1 MLEIDQKKAEP
12 PLPLSTS
19 PISPKRKWLFGGKKM
34 LLLPLLL
41 PPAIWLFLFL
51 FLPYINLFS
60 YSFWKPSPFLDVIK
74 EFNFN
79 NYLKF
84 FTATTG
90 GKAPYSVLLDTLEL
104 ALTVTLFTVLLSFP
118 LAYYINFKVK
128 RFKEL
133 IYMLV
138 IIPLWVSYIVRA
150 YSWKIVLGTNGI
162 LNSALIWLGI
172 TDHPLDLFLYSK
184 FSVIIG
190 MVHIYTPF
198 VLMPIY
204 TALEQIPRNLL
215 EASKDLGASRWR
227 TFSNVVFP
235 LSLPG
240 VIAGATFALVLS
252 MGDFLAPS
260 LLGGPDSSTMI
271 ANIVQ
276 QQFGTS
282 NNWPYGSAIGIIIL
296 VLVIL
301 VLEVTGR
308 AEKRFSALDS
318 TQGRK

>member
-1 MLEIDQKKAEP
+1 MLEIDRQETGP
-12 PLPLSTS
+12 NLPLSPGS
-19 PISPKRKWLFGGKKM
+19 IPPKRKRLLGSKKM
-34 LLLPLLL
+34 MLPLLL

-51 FLPYINLFS
+51 FLPYANLFS
-60 YSFWKPSPFLDVIK
+60 YSFWKPSPFFVIK

-79 NYLKF
+79 NYMKF
-84 FTATTG
+84 FTATAG
-90 GKAPYSVLLDTLEL
+90 GNAPYSVLLDTLGL
-104 ALTVTLFTVLLSFP
+104 ALTVTFFTVLLSFP

-172 TDHPLDLFLYSK
+172 IDQPLDIFLYSK
-184 FSVIIG
+184 VSVIIG

-227 TFSNVVFP
+227 TFANVVFP

-296 VLVIL
+296 ALVLF

-308 AEKRFSALDS
+308 AEKRFSALVS
-318 TQGRK
+318 SQGRK

>member
-1 MLEIDQKKAEP
+1 MKSLA
-12 PLPLSTS
+12 
-19 PISPKRKWLFGGKKM
+19 KRAYLY
-34 LLLPLLL
+34 PLLA

-51 FLPYINLFS
+51 FLPYVNLFT
-60 YSFWKPSPFLDVIK
+60 YSFWKAGPFINVEK
-74 EFNFN
+74 EFNLH
-79 NYLKF
+79 NYQKF
-84 FTATTG
+84 FTAATG
-90 GKAPYSVLLDTLEL
+90 GEAPFSVLFDTLEL
-104 ALTVTLFTVLLSFP
+104 ALTVTLFTLLISFP

-128 RFKEL
+128 RFKQAV
-133 IYMLV
+133 YMLV

-162 LNSALIWLGI
+162 LNSALVFLGL
-172 TDHPLDLFLYSK
+172 TDKPLEMFLYSK
-184 FSVIIG
+184 MSVVIG

-215 EASKDLGASRWR
+215 EASKDLGANRFR
-227 TFSNVVFP
+227 TFFHVVFP

-240 VIAGATFALVLS
+240 VIAGATFAFVLS

-271 ANIVQ
+271 ANVVQ

-282 NNWPYGSAIGIIIL
+282 NDWPYGSAIGIIIL
-296 VLVIL
+296 VLVLAIL
-301 VLEVTGR
+301 EITGR
-308 AEKRFSALDS
+308 AEKKFSALDS
-318 TQGRK
+318 PLVRR